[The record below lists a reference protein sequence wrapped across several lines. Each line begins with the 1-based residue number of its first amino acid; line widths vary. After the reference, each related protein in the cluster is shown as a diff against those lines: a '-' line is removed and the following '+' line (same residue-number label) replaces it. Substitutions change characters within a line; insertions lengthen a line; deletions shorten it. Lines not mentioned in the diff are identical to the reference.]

1 MADMNN
7 KDSTGSGSR
16 ALGLV
21 WLLVSAGLAYP
32 AYTML
37 SSWGI
42 NQGLAAV
49 IVFIGACLLYDIPY
63 RARVKAQHQTA
74 MRQAEQ
80 WRGRGC

>member
-1 MADMNN
+1 MADKSN
-7 KDSTGSGSR
+7 DSTGSGSR
-16 ALGLV
+16 ALGLI

-37 SSWGI
+37 VSLGF
-42 NQGLAAV
+42 NQALAGVAV
-49 IVFIGACLLYDIPY
+49 FLGACLLYEVPY

-74 MRQAEQ
+74 MRRSEQ